1 MWVLFWG
8 KPWAI
13 QVSVPG
19 FNWLLTC
26 WLFLGA
32 VAGVCVDV
40 LQQQATCQR
49 SNLFPCWVT
58 LHSISRLE
66 FLWPRPISDAI
77 PVPLPDA
84 PRNLQLREFARS
96 NIEVASER
104 ARERERD
111 MEKPRRKEVINSEE
125 NYTLMSWQA
134 SNSTMDLK
142 WSEHNNELESKA
154 HDFQHPLWPHTTPQF
169 PAIVQAILADE
180 NIEDN
185 CLIRASS

>member
-1 MWVLFWG
+1 
-8 KPWAI
+8 
-13 QVSVPG
+13 
-19 FNWLLTC
+19 
-26 WLFLGA
+26 
-32 VAGVCVDV
+32 
-40 LQQQATCQR
+40 
-49 SNLFPCWVT
+49 LFPCWVT

-125 NYTLMSWQA
+125 NYTLMS
-134 SNSTMDLK
+134 
-142 WSEHNNELESKA
+142 
-154 HDFQHPLWPHTTPQF
+154 
-169 PAIVQAILADE
+169 
-180 NIEDN
+180 
-185 CLIRASS
+185 